1 MRLSGLLY
9 IAGVI
14 SYMTHMATLSGGS
27 GMGAHP
33 VVLAYSEQVSFK
45 LELTFTA
52 LMPNLA
58 GCLHS
63 W

>member
-1 MRLSGLLY
+1 MRLSGLLS

-33 VVLAYSEQVSFK
+33 VVLAYSEQVNFK
-45 LELTFTA
+45 MELT
-52 LMPNLA
+52 
-58 GCLHS
+58 
-63 W
+63 

>member
-1 MRLSGLLY
+1 MRLSGLLS

-45 LELTFTA
+45 LELTCRHCFDA
-52 LMPNLA
+52 KL
-58 GCLHS
+58 GWVS
-63 W
+63 